1 MKVGITIKIRLKIN
15 ENIIK
20 LVKFLVFLTACESFF
35 EETLSPMAG
44 ESNKKMFIF
53 PLNLQGRSHVS

>member
-35 EETLSPMAG
+35 EEKLSPMG
-44 ESNKKMFIF
+44 ERATRKCLFF
-53 PLNLQGRSHVS
+53 L